1 MVDNPGTSFLVDS
14 DKVVGIDSSCF
25 SGDVELKIEGFEYGG
40 AVSKNPVKFECIIK
54 GTSYST
60 NSSVLVGIENDPLPL
75 LGLAKATKKVV
86 GRIVA
91 QKGNTS
97 DFISRKFVIEK
108 GPTDLN
114 SDQLMT
120 ANAVRGYVDEN
131 TIKVRDFGEFTLT
144 TEKNH
149 IGFPILKYIWGDP
162 YPYNEF
168 ILTFWTNKNEFY
180 KCWGVNVSNSINSK
194 IAVQKLGSDLGENE
208 LRIHV
213 MPTGQY
219 EINSGKYYASVG
231 IQNKHLAENGITTLS
246 HVRLMSKELDL
257 PDEIDFDMY
266 SISPAGLDT
275 GSTIPKDIAS

>member
-1 MVDNPGTSFLVDS
+1 MIPGGFRKIDQDPFPLIGMDVASTEIQAKIVSSKGLTQDFIGSKFVIHYGKIDMNS
-14 DKVVGIDSSCF
+14 DKV
-25 SGDVELKIEGFEYGG
+25 
-40 AVSKNPVKFECIIK
+40 
-54 GTSYST
+54 
-60 NSSVLVGIENDPLPL
+60 
-75 LGLAKATKKVV
+75 
-86 GRIVA
+86 
-91 QKGNTS
+91 
-97 DFISRKFVIEK
+97 
-108 GPTDLN
+108 
-114 SDQLMT
+114 MT
-120 ANAVRGYVDEN
+120 ANAVRGYVAEN

-168 ILTFWTNKNEFY
+168 TLTFWTNKNEFY

-231 IQNKHLAENGITTLS
+231 IQNNHLAENGITTLS

-275 GSTIPKDIAS
+275 NSSIPKDITS